1 MSKVKNVSGGARYVP
16 LLDREVADG
25 EVVDVPDVQADG
37 VSPIVWPER
46 VWEPVQDKPKAAAKA
61 DTSGKADV

>member
-25 EVVDVPDVQADG
+25 EVVDVPDTQGDG
-37 VSPIVWPER
+37 TSPVVWPEAT
-46 VWEPVQDKPKAAAKA
+46 WQPVKDTPAKKA
-61 DTSGKADV
+61 DTSGKADA